1 MCLQE
6 PNMIF
11 LKKEILIYFDE
22 LVLGTKLISQLRIYY
37 TSVPI
42 TGDYLYP
49 KCPLFCFVI
58 RRF

>member
-22 LVLGTKLISQLRIYY
+22 VVLGTKLISQLRIYY

-42 TGDYLYP
+42 TGE
-49 KCPLFCFVI
+49 VI
-58 RRF
+58 T